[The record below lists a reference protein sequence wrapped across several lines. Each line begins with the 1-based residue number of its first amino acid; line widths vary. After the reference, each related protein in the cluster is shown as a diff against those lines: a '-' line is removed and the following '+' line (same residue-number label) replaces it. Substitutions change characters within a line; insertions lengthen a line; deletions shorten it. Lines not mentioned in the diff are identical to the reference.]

1 MYYICKVIIY
11 TDKQFNILE
20 NPDDLLSELKKLAAD
35 LNITLTEMMLTPRLL
50 NIIFKI
56 IQEKR
61 NKS

>member
-1 MYYICKVIIY
+1 MHYICKVIIY
-11 TDKQFNILE
+11 TDKQFSILE
-20 NPDDLLSELKKLAAD
+20 NPDDLLKELKKLAAD